1 MPSPSGERMSEASK
15 SHLLGPVMS
24 IAMVV
29 GLIIGAGVFL
39 LPASLA
45 SYGPNMFAGWALTI
59 GGFLCLAFT
68 FALLAGR
75 IDGGPYE
82 YVKQAFG
89 EETAFLTNWS
99 DLVSN
104 WAGGAAVAVA
114 FAGAL
119 ARVSPALADPALVAP
134 LSIAPVV
141 VLTAIACTGARS
153 AGWTQVV
160 TTALKV
166 VPLILVIMLAAAL
179 FMSGGTPEPLADSPV
194 TLGNIANVAAIM
206 AFSLLGFEAAAY
218 AAGKTADARKTVPL
232 ATMAGTALTGLLYV
246 LACTAV
252 VMLVPLDRL
261 MVSTQPFADATA
273 GSLGEGAGVLIAVF
287 VAISALGAL
296 NCMLMISGEIGF
308 DMGCD
313 RSVPAA
319 LGRNNRVGM
328 PATAIISSA
337 IAVIL
342 LILMNSSRS
351 LAGLFTFM
359 VLLTTVS
366 SLFLYAVVA
375 IVALKQRVRP
385 AARLII
391 LIAFLF
397 SIWTFYGAG
406 LEAFLWGLAL
416 IVAGWPIRWL
426 CRRLNSSAATPAAA
440 APAAPPGSSA

>member
-1 MPSPSGERMSEASK
+1 MTNPQESR
-15 SHLLGPVMS
+15 LLGPVMS

-39 LPASLA
+39 LPASIA

-99 DLVSN
+99 YLVSN

-119 ARVSPALADPALVAP
+119 ARVSPMFADPGLIAP

-141 VLTAIACTGARS
+141 VLAAIACTGARS
-153 AGWTQVV
+153 AGWAQVV
-160 TTALKV
+160 TTALKL
-166 VPLILVIMLAAAL
+166 VPLLLVVILAAL
-179 FMSGGTPEPLADSPV
+179 LLSGGTPEPLADSPV
-194 TLGNIANVAAIM
+194 TFGNVASVAAIM
-206 AFSLLGFEAAAY
+206 AFSLLGFEAAAF

-273 GSLGEGAGVLIAVF
+273 GSLGEGAGVLIAMF

-308 DMGCD
+308 DMGRD

-319 LGRNNRVGM
+319 LGRNNRFGM
-328 PATAIISSA
+328 PATAILSSA
-337 IAVIL
+337 TAVIL
-342 LILMNSSRS
+342 LILINSSRA
-351 LAGLFTFM
+351 LADLFTFM

-366 SLFLYAVVA
+366 SLFLYAVVVVAALRQALRPPARAVVA
-375 IVALKQRVRP
+375 IAL
-385 AARLII
+385 
-391 LIAFLF
+391 LF
-397 SIWTFYGAG
+397 SLWTFYGAG

-416 IVAGWPIRWL
+416 LAAGWPIRWL
-426 CRRLNSSAATPAAA
+426 SRRLNSSAATPAAA

>member
-1 MPSPSGERMSEASK
+1 MSEASR

-99 DLVSN
+99 YLVSN

-119 ARVSPALADPALVAP
+119 ARVSPMLADAGLVAP

-153 AGWTQVV
+153 AGWAQVV
-160 TTALKV
+160 TAALKLVPLFLVVILATAL
-166 VPLILVIMLAAAL
+166 LL
-179 FMSGGTPEPLADSPV
+179 SGRTPEPLADSPV
-194 TLGNIANVAAIM
+194 TFGNVANVAAIM

-218 AAGKTADARKTVPL
+218 AAGKTADARKIVPL

-252 VMLVPLDRL
+252 IMLVPLDRL
-261 MVSTQPFADATA
+261 TVSTPPVADATA
-273 GSLGEGAGVLIAVF
+273 GSLGETAGVLIAIF
-287 VAISALGAL
+287 VALSALGAL
-296 NCMLMISGEIGF
+296 NCMLMISGEIGY
-308 DMGCD
+308 DMGRD

-319 LGRNNRVGM
+319 LGRNNRFGM
-328 PATAIISSA
+328 PATAILSSA
-337 IAVIL
+337 TAVVL

-359 VLLTTVS
+359 VLLTTDS

-375 IVALKQRVRP
+375 LVALRQRLRP
-385 AARLII
+385 ATRLVV
-391 LIAFLF
+391 LVAFRF
-397 SIWTFYGAG
+397 AIWTFYGAG

-416 IVAGWPIRWL
+416 LAAGWPIRWL
-426 CRRLNSSAATPAAA
+426 NRRFNSSAATPPEAV
-440 APAAPPGSSA
+440 PAAPPGSSA